1 MYGVLLTSVSLADLG
16 QCESIW
22 NHVVGCECH
31 KNPLLEGVG
40 LVPVG
45 GFSVLG
51 GKKDK
56 RWSCPSGGF
65 PAISQGRMVD
75 WPCPWKIKAFQ
86 LWWVALLAP

>member
-22 NHVVGCECH
+22 NHMVGCERH
-31 KNPLLEGVG
+31 KNPLFDGVG

-51 GKKDK
+51 GGKESEDGLALVGAFLQSHKDTG
-56 RWSCPSGGF
+56 WTGL
-65 PAISQGRMVD
+65 AHGR
-75 WPCPWKIKAFQ
+75 
-86 LWWVALLAP
+86 